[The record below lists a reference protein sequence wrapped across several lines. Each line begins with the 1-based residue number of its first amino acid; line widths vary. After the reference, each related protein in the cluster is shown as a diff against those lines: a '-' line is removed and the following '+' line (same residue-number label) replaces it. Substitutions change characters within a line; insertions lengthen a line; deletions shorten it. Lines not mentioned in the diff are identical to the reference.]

1 MIKILKILNNWKTKQ
16 LENELQGLKDGM
28 LKANIEC
35 EIQLRK
41 NKYKEE

>member
-1 MIKILKILNNWKTKQ
+1 MKKILKALNNWKIKQ
-16 LENELQGLKDGM
+16 LEGELQGLEDGM

-41 NKYKEE
+41 NKYK